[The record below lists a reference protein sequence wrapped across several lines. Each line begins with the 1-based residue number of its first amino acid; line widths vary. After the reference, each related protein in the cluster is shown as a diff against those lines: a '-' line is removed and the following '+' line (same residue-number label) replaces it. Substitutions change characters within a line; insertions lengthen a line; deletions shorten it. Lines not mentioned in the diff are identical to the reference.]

1 MLEMRKLSSKYSL
14 VRFLQMTDSYVEY
27 KIPAKELR
35 KIAETSI
42 YSNLD
47 CKKFELKIEKKV
59 KYICSRS
66 T

>member
-1 MLEMRKLSSKYSL
+1 MPQFA
-14 VRFLQMTDSYVEY
+14 VNPVNCFIMTEKATEITYVEY

-47 CKKFELKIEKKV
+47 CK
-59 KYICSRS
+59 
-66 T
+66 